1 MMGVGKTTT
10 GQLLADRLGWRFL
23 DSDAEIIRRTGRT
36 VPEIFATDGEAAF
49 RAQESAVLAE
59 AVAPA
64 SDRVVVAVAGGAV
77 LDEGNRA
84 LLRDGGLV
92 VWLRAS
98 VPTMVERV
106 GTGEGRPLLDEGP
119 EKVVPELYERRRPV
133 YESLA
138 EVVVDV
144 DGRSPAEVVDEVLA
158 SDLARQMLSGES
170 L

>member
-10 GQLLADRLGWRFL
+10 GELLAERLGWRFL
-23 DSDAEIIRRTGRT
+23 DSDAEIVRRTGRT
-36 VPEIFATDGEAAF
+36 VPEIFASDGEAAF
-49 RAQESAVLAE
+49 RAEESAALAE
-59 AVAPA
+59 AVASAAP
-64 SDRVVVAVAGGAV
+64 VVVAVAGGAV
-77 LDEGNRA
+77 LDESNRE
-84 LLRDGGLV
+84 LLRRGGLV

-98 VPTMVERV
+98 VPTMVARV
-106 GTGEGRPLLDEGP
+106 GTGAGRPLLDDGP
-119 EKVVPELYERRRPV
+119 ERVIPALYERRRPI

-144 DGRSPAEVVDEVLA
+144 DDLSPEEVATEVLS